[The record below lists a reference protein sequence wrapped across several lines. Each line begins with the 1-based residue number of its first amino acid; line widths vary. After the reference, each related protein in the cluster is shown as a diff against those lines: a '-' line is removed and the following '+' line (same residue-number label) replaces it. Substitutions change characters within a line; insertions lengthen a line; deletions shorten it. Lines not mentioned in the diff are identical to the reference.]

1 MRKVPDAIRLSSTIL
16 SPVDYLATST
26 KILRML
32 LEKRKLPSVIFVQ
45 RARLENE
52 KYINVRAFRKAF
64 KWYVLPRGFKALN
77 LIEHA
82 KLQTWTLKPAVPQE

>member
-1 MRKVPDAIRLSSTIL
+1 LVRIGPTTL
-16 SPVDYLATST
+16 SPVDYLGTST
-26 KILRML
+26 KILRIL
-32 LEKRKLPSVIFVQ
+32 LEKRKLPSVLVAQ

-52 KYINVRAFRKAF
+52 KYINMSAFHKAF

-82 KLQTWTLKPAVPQE
+82 RLQTWTLKPAVPRK